1 MDAQAIVDAV
11 AARLSA
17 EPDASVTE
25 PAGTRSA
32 ATGTPNG
39 IRSSPP
45 VPAKDE
51 AMEIDRPNTS
61 TEEPGE
67 KSDSEA
73 ETIVL
78 PGKDGHSPSKI
89 RKTIKHEDKSD
100 DEEMR
105 DVPGTTNGNKKPTPS
120 DGDGDAMPD
129 NPSEATATSTLGK
142 RKRAKHGTSADDTA
156 HLGNSSGLSSVPTSP
171 VATTRS
177 SLSKPAASDSE
188 VSRSP
193 SPRSRSR
200 SALRDK
206 AKSVDRAF
214 PRRGQYA
221 SVSGDEDE
229 TEPRTFG
236 RQRSSGA
243 DHKSGRPKGHN
254 DINPRKR
261 TRSISPQPRS
271 HKRSISSQLPSKSSH
286 GLSHKKKRVPAPLQ
300 STEYHSDDSSVSG
313 NSHPRSSRLRSLAAP
328 TTGESA
334 ISPAKMAPHKKHVN
348 SSGQTLL
355 AIACSRGRLE
365 NVKQRYEERPEDL
378 NLADNAMNTPL
389 HTASLGGHV
398 EIVKF
403 LLDTGNCELDCVNL
417 ERDTPLHDAVD
428 NKNVEVVKLLLEA
441 GANPSKPN
449 LMGNEPLDLIVDME
463 GESGD
468 DSDDEEERLEAMQK
482 ATEMRE
488 AIVAAKLKF
497 AGHRRGS
504 EDHHMHDNGDGRLS
518 HPKGSPRQ
526 TPPANENL
534 GPTNRIART
543 ARSSMKTKDRNLWK
557 GYTIEEL
564 QTAASEGDLETTN
577 RILNVKPN
585 VNDARTLYN
594 AARGGHDNVINLL
607 FALGNFSP
615 DPPALEGVP
624 IDQSTPILAAIG
636 KDNHLEV
643 IKLFLGN
650 ADFDPTRRIKGETYY
665 ELAKRRAGP
674 YWQEEEQLLKNA
686 FNSYKKSHKASPGK
700 PRSPGLRR
708 DARDVDTRKVR
719 TEEQQPSRSH
729 KRSTSSPKTGEAE
742 PTKSAHRSTSSLGQS
757 KDGQN
762 ITKRG
767 PGRPRK
773 EEHAHAASGAVS
785 DRDTSPLGP
794 PKQKNQS
801 RRSESDVAV
810 LSENEP
816 TVKPRRKL
824 VSGKELRGERE
835 LEKQRRASIV
845 SNAST
850 ASVKE
855 KRVPSDSKQ
864 DKSDGKSSPNVPRVP
879 KNSGSAQSDRDQPS
893 DKDRAR
899 PLKRDDSKDRLSAI
913 RGESPV
919 KRPRKSETP
928 PRSGMQEVTPAYEDG
943 PHQKRRKLE
952 ADASSGHKTDSD
964 SPEHRTSIV
973 KSTLSRD
980 STAAK
985 STSDKAKHARP
996 TQKSTAPEVKDQ
1008 KDSST
1013 EKSSRAAKSGRSA
1026 PTSPSESSKK
1036 SKVSERASKDA
1047 KDDSA
1052 ALAKLEEEE
1061 AQKEAQLLREKE
1073 DAEAEA
1079 ARLKEIED
1087 QKIEQAKQTRLARE
1101 RAEREEEEKRE
1112 QEEAERKE
1120 QQRLEAEQ
1128 IHKKMLE
1135 EREAKQK
1142 AIFLEQERVKKE
1154 EAERRRAAQEEAK
1167 RLEKARIEKER
1178 KDARLAK
1185 LPLLLKWFDLTFD
1198 QPNGHQSPEIVDLF
1212 KRIVGYRYD
1221 TIKPEYTGQTV
1232 GREQWMLNTHAAIL
1246 LGEQDL
1252 HLSRFSAWDRVPL
1265 TYDQKRAV
1273 WSTHNSQY
1281 LLYDGWSSLRKF
1293 LPATDECHDDV
1304 IKTNRSLFLDL
1315 DLFFVKVSEFMF
1327 IVPTIAHLRSVQLKV
1342 EYRELHAP
1350 QTDLGQALNVPKWRS
1365 DPETAPGQ
1373 TSIPEPKFYVNG
1385 DLVRQGG
1392 TATRVLK
1399 HPPPLD
1405 RFPRREG
1412 VTRVQEHDPDYEEQ
1426 CRKQRVPGYQS
1437 SPISSTNPH
1446 MSDVLHSE
1454 QMNGITPPRS
1464 DQSKSINGG
1473 SPHRS
1478 SGSGPESGMFHQLP
1492 NGISTGGSPP
1502 PALS

>member
-11 AARLSA
+11 VARLSA

-25 PAGTRSA
+25 PDGIHST

-45 VPAKDE
+45 VPVHDG
-51 AMEIDRPNTS
+51 AMDIDRTNPS
-61 TEEPGE
+61 AEETGE

-89 RKTIKHEDKSD
+89 RKSIKHEDKSE

-105 DVPGTTNGNKKPTPS
+105 DAPGAANGNRKS
-120 DGDGDAMPD
+120 AGDGEAKAE
-129 NPSEATATSTLGK
+129 NPSETTATSMLGK
-142 RKRAKHGTSADDTA
+142 RKRSKHGASAEDTA

-188 VSRSP
+188 VSRSA

-200 SALRDK
+200 STIRDK
-206 AKSVDRAF
+206 AKSVDRIL
-214 PRRGQYA
+214 PRRRQYA
-221 SVSGDEDE
+221 SGSGDEDE

-243 DHKSGRPKGHN
+243 DHKTGRSKGHN

-261 TRSISPQPRS
+261 TRSISPHPRS
-271 HKRSISSQLPSKSSH
+271 HKRSISTQLPSKSSH

-355 AIACSRGRLE
+355 AIACGRGKLE
-365 NVKQRYEERPEDL
+365 NVKQRYDERPEDL

-403 LLDTGNCELDCVNL
+403 LLDTGNCELDCINL

-449 LMGNEPLDLIVDME
+449 LAGNEPLDLIVDME

-468 DSDDEEERLEAMQK
+468 DSDDEEERIEAMQK

-504 EDHHMHDNGDGRLS
+504 DDHHMHDNGDGRLS

-526 TPPANENL
+526 TPPAHEL
-534 GPTNRIART
+534 QGPTNRIART

-624 IDQSTPILAAIG
+624 IDQSTPILTAIG

-650 ADFDPTRRIKGETYY
+650 SDFDPTRRIKGETYY

-686 FNSYKKSHKASPGK
+686 FNSYKKSHKTSPGK
-700 PRSPGLRR
+700 PRSPGTRR
-708 DARDVDTRKVR
+708 DGRDVDSRKMR
-719 TEEQQPSRSH
+719 TEEQQPTRSH
-729 KRSTSSPKTGEAE
+729 KRSTSSPKTREAE
-742 PTKSAHRSTSSLGQS
+742 ANKSSHRSTSSLGQV

-773 EEHAHAASGAVS
+773 EEHAASGSIS

-794 PKQKNQS
+794 PKQKTQS
-801 RRSESDVAV
+801 RRSDPDVAV
-810 LSENEP
+810 VSETEP
-816 TVKPRRKL
+816 AAKPRRKL

-835 LEKQRRASIV
+835 LEKQRRASVV

-850 ASVKE
+850 ASFKE
-855 KRVPSDSKQ
+855 RRGPTDTKQ
-864 DKSDGKSSPNVPRVP
+864 DRSDGKSNPNVSRVP
-879 KNSGSAQSDRDQPS
+879 KNSGSAHSDRDQAS

-928 PRSGMQEVTPAYEDG
+928 PRSGMQEVTAAYDQDG
-943 PHQKRRKLE
+943 PHSKRRKLE
-952 ADASSGHKTDSD
+952 ADPTSGHKTDSS
-964 SPEHRTSIV
+964 SPEHRTSV
-973 KSTLSRD
+973 AKSGLSRENT
-980 STAAK
+980 SK
-985 STSDKAKHARP
+985 STSDIKTKHPRP
-996 TQKSTAPEVKDQ
+996 VQKTSEATEGKEI
-1008 KDSST
+1008 S
-1013 EKSSRAAKSGRSA
+1013 EKSSNRVAKSGRSV
-1026 PTSPSESSKK
+1026 PTSPSETSKK
-1036 SKVSERASKDA
+1036 SKVSSERSSREVKEEIAASA
-1047 KDDSA
+1047 KA
-1052 ALAKLEEEE
+1052 EEEDALRQ
-1061 AQKEAQLLREKE
+1061 AQILREKQE
-1073 DAEAEA
+1073 AEAEA
-1079 ARLKEIED
+1079 IRQKEIED
-1087 QKIEQAKQTRLARE
+1087 QKMEQAKQNRLAKE
-1101 RAEREEEEKRE
+1101 RAEREEEERR
-1112 QEEAERKE
+1112 QLEEAERKE
-1120 QQRLEAEQ
+1120 QQRLEAEA

-1135 EREAKQK
+1135 EREAKAK

-1154 EAERRRAAQEEAK
+1154 EAEKRRAAQEEAK
-1167 RLEKARIEKER
+1167 RLEKARIDKER

-1185 LPLLLKWFDLTFD
+1185 LPLLLRWFDLTFD
-1198 QPNGHQSPEIVDLF
+1198 QPNGHQSPEVVDLF

-1221 TIKPEYTGQTV
+1221 TIKPEFTGQTV
-1232 GREQWMLNTHAAIL
+1232 GRDQWMLNTHAAIL

-1252 HLSRFSAWDRVPL
+1252 HLSRFSAWDRIPL
-1265 TYDQKRAV
+1265 THDQKRAV

-1281 LLYDGWSSLRKF
+1281 LLYDGWSCLRKA
-1293 LPATDECHDDV
+1293 LPPTDESHDEI
-1304 IKTNRSLFLDL
+1304 IKKNRSLFLDL

-1342 EYRELHAP
+1342 EYRELQEPRTSA
-1350 QTDLGQALNVPKWRS
+1350 DLGQPLNLQKWRS
-1365 DPETAPGQ
+1365 DPDTIPGQ
-1373 TSIPEPKFYVNG
+1373 NSMPEPKFYING
-1385 DLVRQGG
+1385 DLVRQGRA
-1392 TATRVLK
+1392 ATRVLK

-1426 CRKQRVPGYQS
+1426 CRKQRLLGYQS
-1437 SPISSTNPH
+1437 SPVSSTNPH
-1446 MSDVLHSE
+1446 MNDMIHPE

-1464 DQSKSINGG
+1464 DQSINGG

-1478 SGSGPESGMFHQLP
+1478 SGSGPESQMFHQLP
-1492 NGISTGGSPP
+1492 NGISASGSPP
-1502 PALS
+1502 PSLG

>member
-11 AARLSA
+11 AAKLSA
-17 EPDASVTE
+17 EPDPSVTE
-25 PAGTRSA
+25 PVGTHSA

-45 VPAKDE
+45 VLAKDE
-51 AMEIDRPNTS
+51 AMQIDRLNPS
-61 TEEPGE
+61 AEETGE

-89 RKTIKHEDKSD
+89 RKSIKHEDKSD

-105 DVPGTTNGNKKPTPS
+105 DAPSATNGNKKPAPN
-120 DGDGDAMPD
+120 DGNVDAMAE

-142 RKRAKHGTSADDTA
+142 RKRTKHGTSAEETA

-193 SPRSRSR
+193 PPRSRSR
-200 SALRDK
+200 STVRDK
-206 AKSVDRAF
+206 AKSVDRGF
-214 PRRGQYA
+214 PRRRRYA
-221 SVSGDEDE
+221 SVSGDEEE

-236 RQRSSGA
+236 RERSSGA
-243 DHKSGRPKGHN
+243 DHKAGRSKGHN
-254 DINPRKR
+254 ETNPRKR

-271 HKRSISSQLPSKSSH
+271 HKRSISTQLPSKSAH

-334 ISPAKMAPHKKHVN
+334 VSPAKMAPHKKHVN

-468 DSDDEEERLEAMQK
+468 DSDDEEERMEAMQK

-497 AGHRRGS
+497 SGHRRGS
-504 EDHHMHDNGDGRLS
+504 DDHHMHDNGDGRMS

-526 TPPANENL
+526 TPPANESL

-615 DPPALEGVP
+615 DPPALDGVP

-650 ADFDPTRRIKGETYY
+650 SDFDPTRRIKGETYY

-686 FNSYKKSHKASPGK
+686 FNSYKKGHKASPGK

-708 DARDVDTRKVR
+708 DGRDVDSRKVR
-719 TEEQQPSRSH
+719 TEEHQPSRSH
-729 KRSTSSPKTGEAE
+729 KRSTSSPKTREAE

-773 EEHAHAASGAVS
+773 EEHAASSSIS
-785 DRDTSPLGP
+785 DRETSPLGP
-794 PKQKNQS
+794 PKQKNQV

-810 LSENEP
+810 LSESEP
-816 TVKPRRKL
+816 AAKPRRKL

-835 LEKQRRASIV
+835 LEKQRRASVV

-855 KRVPSDSKQ
+855 KRAPSDSKH
-864 DKSDGKSSPNVPRVP
+864 DKSDGRSSPNLPRVS
-879 KNSGSAQSDRDQPS
+879 KNSGSTQSDRDQTS

-952 ADASSGHKTDSD
+952 SDTTSGHKTDSS
-964 SPEHRTSIV
+964 SPEHRTSV
-973 KSTLSRD
+973 AKSNLSREN
-980 STAAK
+980 TTTK

-996 TQKSTAPEVKDQ
+996 VQKNTVSEAKDP
-1008 KDSST
+1008 KDSGT
-1013 EKSSRAAKSGRSA
+1013 EKSSRPAKTGRSA
-1026 PTSPSESSKK
+1026 PTSPSETSKK
-1036 SKVSERASKDA
+1036 SKVSERASKET
-1047 KDDSA
+1047 KDETA
-1052 ALAKLEEEE
+1052 ALAAKLEEEE
-1061 AQKEAQLLREKE
+1061 SQKQAQFLREKE
-1073 DAEAEA
+1073 EAEAEA
-1079 ARLKEIED
+1079 ARLKEIEE
-1087 QKIEQAKQTRLARE
+1087 QKIEQARQNRLAKE

-1135 EREAKQK
+1135 EREAKAK

-1252 HLSRFSAWDRVPL
+1252 LLSRFSAWDRVPL
-1265 TYDQKRAV
+1265 TFDQKRAV

-1293 LPATDECHDDV
+1293 LPATNEPQDEV
-1304 IKTNRSLFLDL
+1304 IKKNRSLFLDL

-1342 EYRELHAP
+1342 EYRELQAP
-1350 QTDLGQALNVPKWRS
+1350 RSDLTQPLSEPKWRS

-1373 TSIPEPKFYVNG
+1373 TSIPEPKFYING
-1385 DLVRQGG
+1385 NLVRQGG
-1392 TATRVLK
+1392 AATRILK

-1426 CRKQRVPGYQS
+1426 CRKQRLPGYQS
-1437 SPISSTNPH
+1437 SPVSSTNPH
-1446 MSDVLHSE
+1446 MSDLMHPE

-1478 SGSGPESGMFHQLP
+1478 SGSGPDSSMFHQLP
-1492 NGISTGGSPP
+1492 NGISATGSPP
-1502 PALS
+1502 PTLS